1 MAMLRRDW
9 GRGLVD
15 SEEGA
20 RGLSGEE
27 TKLGE
32 LNEREGAR
40 SPGMRRGAS
49 NVGVVGV
56 VRGDC

>member
-1 MAMLRRDW
+1 MVMLPRDW
-9 GRGLVD
+9 GRGLAD
-15 SEEGA
+15 SDDGA
-20 RGLSGEE
+20 RGLSGDE

-40 SPGMRRGAS
+40 SPRRRRGAS

-56 VRGDC
+56 RGDC